1 MMQGL
6 SGLGVGGAK
15 ASTGFGQWYTDMQD
29 SKEVRLD
36 RARRDSRSLAVG
48 KRAGIALISS
58 RFRTTGLILDVG
70 TAAAAATST

>member
-6 SGLGVGGAK
+6 NGLGVGGAK

-36 RARRDSRSLAVG
+36 RDSSGSQGLALENWARFTPIEQL
-48 KRAGIALISS
+48 
-58 RFRTTGLILDVG
+58 
-70 TAAAAATST
+70 